1 MGNLYWRPYNL
12 KNKGKRNKA
21 RVKQRIEE
29 AVQRQD
35 KRDKRTH
42 EQQLE
47 LIKTRPGESKKE
59 KHRLVELIEQ
69 AYKEAGR
76 KNKS

>member
-1 MGNLYWRPYNL
+1 M